1 MGDPCLQ
8 AVSVRVLR
16 PGASRDADREAL
28 RAFVAEVTD
37 THPALVRVVRRCPHC
52 GAADHGRPSALV
64 ADRQVPVS
72 LARTS
77 GAVVLAVGPGP
88 LGVDV
93 ERPSRVTA
101 AALDVFT
108 PGERARAEA
117 EVLPAAGDAHRTACW
132 AVKEAVLKRDGRGL
146 RVDPVLVEAVLGPL
160 RNGGDGDGGDD
171 RDHDGDHDHDHA
183 RFAGDEQPV
192 TVLLLDDD
200 LVLAVAAGGVPVHVQ
215 DVRGPAAARVRPQ
228 RR

>member
-16 PGASRDADREAL
+16 PGASRDADQEAL

-37 THPALVRVVRRCPHC
+37 TDPALVRVVRRCPHC

-108 PGERARAEA
+108 PGERARAAA

-160 RNGGDGDGGDD
+160 RNGGDGDGH
-171 RDHDGDHDHDHA
+171 RDGDSDGGHDHA

-200 LVLAVAAGGVPVHVQ
+200 VVLAVAAGGVPVHVQ